1 MRYLELLINFFIFIT
16 SINLVFLKKQKF
28 NIILSLISSVLCIL
42 SIMLGGYRL
51 QMIPAYFLTFVIL
64 LISIICR
71 FSGQFKVNKIVK
83 TLGTVMFTLVL
94 IVSIVFPLAFPIAD
108 LPKPQGSYLVGT
120 RYLSFTD
127 TSRKGI
133 FTAPNDYRKLA
144 VQVWYPSDSSNGKQV
159 QKWLPNYKSTNYF
172 AKSMGTIDLFAQMDL
187 SKTNSYLNANLS
199 SKETKYPIIIFSH
212 GYGGFQGQNT
222 IQMENLASH
231 GYVVFSIAHTYEAF
245 VSIFPESKI
254 IPYSTERFKD
264 LEDEEIAAENSIKK
278 GKLPVEDKIMT
289 QSVHIWSDDT
299 RFVINQIEKINN
311 GKIKDMFNNKLDVS
325 EIGAMGH
332 SLGGATSGQASIED
346 SRIKAFI
353 NMDGS
358 PIGDAKNSII
368 KQPFMLMTEAT
379 SKNAIIAGYNPKQ
392 KNYITVAVNGASH
405 YNFTDLSV
413 LFPIGKQLGFLG
425 SIDGKRQEQI
435 VNDYTLSFFN
445 KYIKGMK
452 EPFIGSKSSKYPEV
466 TVQRH

>member
-1 MRYLELLINFFIFIT
+1 
-16 SINLVFLKKQKF
+16 
-28 NIILSLISSVLCIL
+28 
-42 SIMLGGYRL
+42 MLGGYRL

-64 LISIICR
+64 LINIICK

-83 TLGTVMFTLVL
+83 ALGIVMFTLVL
-94 IVSIVFPLAFPIAD
+94 IVSIVLPLAFPIVD
-108 LPKPQGSYLVGT
+108 LPKPQGPYLVGT
-120 RYLSFTD
+120 TYLNFTD

-133 FTAPNDYRKLA
+133 FTAPNDYRKLV
-144 VQVWYPSDSSNGKQV
+144 VQVWYPSDNSNGKKE
-159 QKWLPNYKSTNYF
+159 QKWIPNYESISYL
-172 AKSMGTIDLFAQMDL
+172 AKSMGTINLFGQMDL
-187 SKTNSYLNANLS
+187 SKTNSYLDAKLS

-222 IQMENLASH
+222 IQMEDLASH

-245 VSIFPESKI
+245 VSIFPGIKI
-254 IPYSTERFKD
+254 IPYSTERFKA
-264 LEDEEIAAENSIKK
+264 LEDEEIAAEKSIKK
-278 GKLPVEDKIMT
+278 GKLPVKDKIMT

-299 RFVINQIEKINN
+299 RFIINQIEKINN
-311 GKIKDMFNNKLDVS
+311 GKIKGMFTNALDVAK
-325 EIGAMGH
+325 IGAMGH
-332 SLGGATSGQASIED
+332 SLGGATSGQAAIDD

-353 NMDGS
+353 NLDGS

-392 KNYITVAVNGASH
+392 KNYINVAVNGTQH
-405 YNFTDLSV
+405 FNFTDLSV
-413 LFPIGKQLGFLG
+413 LLPIGKQLGLLG

-445 KYIKGMK
+445 KYLKGMK
-452 EPFIGSKSSKYPEV
+452 EPLIDSKSSKYPEI
-466 TVQRH
+466 TVQKH